1 MNVSS
6 ERMGER
12 VCLHLS
18 GSFDF
23 DSNVGFRNAWRPWLK
38 EDEVG
43 CLALD
48 FSEVPCID
56 SSALGMLL
64 LLRQQAGFAGKR
76 VVLSHCGP
84 DLQKILSIAHFDSLF
99 SIE

>member
-1 MNVSS
+1 MDVSS
-6 ERMGER
+6 ERLGER

-18 GSFDF
+18 GSFDCH
-23 DSNVGFRNAWRPWLK
+23 SNVGFRNAWRPWLK
-38 EDEVG
+38 EKEVG
-43 CLALD
+43 CLTLD
-48 FSEVPCID
+48 FSEVPYMD

-64 LLRQQAGFAGKR
+64 LLRQQANGAGKQ

-84 DLQKILSIAHFDSLF
+84 DLRRILSIAHFDSIF